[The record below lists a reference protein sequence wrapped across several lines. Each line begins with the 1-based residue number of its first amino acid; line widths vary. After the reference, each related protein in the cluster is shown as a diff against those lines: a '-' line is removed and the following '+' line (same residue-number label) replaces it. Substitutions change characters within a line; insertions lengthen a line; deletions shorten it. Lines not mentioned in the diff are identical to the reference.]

1 VSKTAPLQSRLSS
14 ASILQVRA
22 CGQAGVRF
30 LICVGLFFTGLTV
43 AFAQQRNFVSCPI
56 VRDTSTVPCF
66 LAEYEG
72 ETYFLGI
79 QQDITSDFHPPQL
92 KHEVLVEGQVAAG
105 PRICGGVPLKPLA
118 ISVLKEVNLA
128 CNTLLPA
135 EPGIDA
141 PAALRGPGP
150 SSRHTEAAV
159 APREAL
165 SGPHEFTVLYAFDD
179 DYLDFAGN
187 RVVTEAAD
195 YAKRIGATSMKVVG
209 YRGTT
214 VLSNGNTLVEK
225 AGLADKRAQNITTVL
240 RGLGVSNVAA
250 RAKNDAEPGDG
261 KTDAS
266 RRRVTILVSP

>member
-1 VSKTAPLQSRLSS
+1 
-14 ASILQVRA
+14 VRR
-22 CGQAGVRF
+22 RF
-30 LICVGLFFTGLTV
+30 LLFFASV
-43 AFAQQRNFVSCPI
+43 AALAQQRNFVACPI

-79 QQDITSDFHPPQL
+79 QQDITADFHPPQL
-92 KHEVLVEGQVAAG
+92 KHEVLVEGQVVPG
-105 PRICGGVPLKPLA
+105 PRVCGGIPLKPLA

-150 SSRHTEAAV
+150 SSRHPESAA
-159 APREAL
+159 ATREPL
-165 SGPHEFTVLYAFDD
+165 SGAQEFTVLYAFDD

-195 YAKRIGATSMKVVG
+195 YAKRIGALSVKVAG
-209 YRGTT
+209 YRATT
-214 VLSNGNTLVEK
+214 VLSNGTTLIEK
-225 AGLADKRAQNITTVL
+225 PGLAQKRAQNITTVL
-240 RGLGVSNVAA
+240 RGLGVANVAV
-250 RAKNDAEPGDG
+250 DANSEPE
-261 KTDAS
+261 S

>member
-1 VSKTAPLQSRLSS
+1 VRL
-14 ASILQVRA
+14 V
-22 CGQAGVRF
+22 F
-30 LICVGLFFTGLTV
+30 CVGLFFTALS
-43 AFAQQRNFVSCPI
+43 AALAQQKNFVACPI
-56 VRDTSTVPCF
+56 VRDTKTVPCF

-105 PRICGGVPLKPLA
+105 PRICGGIPLKPLA

-150 SSRHTEAAV
+150 SSRHAETAA
-159 APREAL
+159 APLQPL
-165 SGPHEFTVLYAFDD
+165 SGAHEFTVLYAFDD

-187 RVVTEAAD
+187 RAVTDAAD
-195 YAKRIGATSMKVVG
+195 YAKLIGAPTVKVAG
-209 YRGTT
+209 YCATT
-214 VLSNGNTLVEK
+214 VLSNGNKLVEK
-225 AGLADKRAQNITTVL
+225 AGLAEKRAQNITTIL
-240 RGLGVSNVAA
+240 RGLGVSNVAVSS
-250 RAKNDAEPGDG
+250 KGDPEPGDG

-266 RRRVTILVSP
+266 HRRVTILVSP

>member
-1 VSKTAPLQSRLSS
+1 MKPL
-14 ASILQVRA
+14 V
-22 CGQAGVRF
+22 
-30 LICVGLFFTGLTV
+30 CVGLFFAALAAGL
-43 AFAQQRNFVSCPI
+43 AQQKNFVACPI

-79 QQDITSDFHPPQL
+79 QQDITNDFHPPQL

-105 PRICGGVPLKPLA
+105 PRVCGGIPLKPLA

-141 PAALRGPGP
+141 PSALRGPGP
-150 SSRHTEAAV
+150 SSRHAEPAAP
-159 APREAL
+159 PREPL
-165 SGPHEFTVLYAFDD
+165 SGAHEFTVLYAFDD

-195 YAKRIGATSMKVVG
+195 YAKRIGAPGVKVAG
-209 YRGTT
+209 YRATT
-214 VLSNGNTLVEK
+214 VLSNGNKLVEK
-225 AGLADKRAQNITTVL
+225 AGLAEKRAQNIATIL
-240 RGLGVSNVAA
+240 RGLGVSNVAMS
-250 RAKNDAEPGDG
+250 AKSDAGPGDG
-261 KTDAS
+261 KADAS

>member
-1 VSKTAPLQSRLSS
+1 
-14 ASILQVRA
+14 
-22 CGQAGVRF
+22 VRF
-30 LICVGLFFTGLTV
+30 LIFFTAL
-43 AFAQQRNFVSCPI
+43 AAAWAQQRNFVACPI
-56 VRDTSTVPCF
+56 VRDTKTVPCF

-92 KHEVLVEGQVAAG
+92 KHEVLVEGEVASG
-105 PRICGGVPLKPLA
+105 PRVCGGIPLKPLT

-150 SSRHTEAAV
+150 SSRHTEPAAP
-159 APREAL
+159 PREPL
-165 SGPHEFTVLYAFDD
+165 SGAHEFTVLYAFDD

-195 YAKRIGATSMKVVG
+195 YAKRIGASSVKIAG
-209 YRGTT
+209 YRATT
-214 VLSNGNTLVEK
+214 VLSNGNKLVEK
-225 AGLADKRAQNITTVL
+225 VGLAEKRAQNITTIL
-240 RGLGVSNVAA
+240 RGLGVSNVAMSA
-250 RAKNDAEPGDG
+250 QNDPE
-261 KTDAS
+261 S